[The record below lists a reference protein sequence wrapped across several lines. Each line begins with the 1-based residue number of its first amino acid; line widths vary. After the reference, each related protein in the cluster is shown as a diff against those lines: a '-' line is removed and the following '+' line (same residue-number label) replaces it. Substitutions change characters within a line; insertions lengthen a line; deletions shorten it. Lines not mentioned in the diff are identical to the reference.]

1 MDFELII
8 FTNKS
13 VFKPSFRNKIRIKMK
28 IEAEKQKLRTS
39 IAYVRQDETNV

>member
-1 MDFELII
+1 MDVELII

-13 VFKPSFRNKIRIKMK
+13 VFKPSFRNKMK

-39 IAYVRQDETNV
+39 IAYVRQDETNF